1 MSPLFQ
7 IGQALNWGWILR
19 RPVRCLSA
27 QRSNFTT
34 AVSTNCEYRSLSPFI
49 FFFWQEQCPD
59 LLPETTE
66 SVLWDFNHYLSLTLA
81 CPSPLKISPV
91 KINVIWSLAVPR
103 GPHRKNL
110 CCVVNEAFFSNML
123 NYKTLCFLPN
133 RPSVGISCPFSCH
146 VCPWLSDVELNPW
159 IGDLSVCGAFAIAC
173 FIPVW
178 QILFVWDSK
187 ASLTWEYHWIESSW
201 ERVSQGFRNPTM
213 SNYPLT
219 LPLTL
224 KQNVLAIVSFAR

>member
-1 MSPLFQ
+1 MS
-7 IGQALNWGWILR
+7 ITLR
-19 RPVRCLSA
+19 VHSF
-27 QRSNFTT
+27 SFH
-34 AVSTNCEYRSLSPFI
+34 
-49 FFFWQEQCPD
+49 WQEQCPD
-59 LLPETTE
+59 LLPETTD

-103 GPHRKNL
+103 GPHRKIL

-187 ASLTWEYHWIESSW
+187 ASLTWEYHWIREQLRKGITGVQESYHVKLSFD
-201 ERVSQGFRNPTM
+201 S
-213 SNYPLT
+213 PLDIKT
-219 LPLTL
+219 KCFSHCLLC
-224 KQNVLAIVSFAR
+224 